1 MLHSIT
7 EQMWQNKKSMLS
19 LHLLSSGFP
28 NGNSEAKLSLWS
40 RCVFVVMCSVRILR
54 WLLLQ
59 KENVL
64 HQRCKM
70 CWKKDLKKKAWHM
83 QQIFS
88 IIVGRE
94 YQIMTFE
101 KEVICLEP
109 FAIKHIL
116 REHWKSHCCWT
127 SVWKMVKRRV
137 RGYSWLNEMLRYF
150 FPIEVKFHFTCF
162 STQPS
167 YTS

>member
-70 CWKKDLKKKAWHM
+70 CWKKDKKKKSLTHATDLLHHSGAWISDYDLWERGHLHGAFCHKAYT
-83 QQIFS
+83 QRTLK
-88 IIVGRE
+88 V
-94 YQIMTFE
+94 TLLLNVCE
-101 KEVICLEP
+101 K
-109 FAIKHIL
+109 
-116 REHWKSHCCWT
+116 R
-127 SVWKMVKRRV
+127 VKRRV
-137 RGYSWLNEMLRYF
+137 RGQSWLNEMLRYF
-150 FPIEVKFHFTCF
+150 FPIEV
-162 STQPS
+162 
-167 YTS
+167 